1 MLIQLM
7 VVGVWFGVPTAGSG
21 DGASA
26 ANQSDPVEK
35 VVVHGTANC
44 DVCHT
49 PESED
54 GVEAGPLWDDRP
66 EAQKRF
72 RLYDGRTGTPGAS
85 SLLCLSCHDGSV
97 AIDTFGAEPLRTE
110 SMLGSRG
117 RIGTHGD
124 LGTDHPVG
132 IRYPDHDRSYHPR
145 AEVESDGSVRLPEGR
160 VECVSCHDVHSAG
173 VTDKLL
179 VKSNDRS
186 ALCLTCHRK

>member
-1 MLIQLM
+1 MLIRSM
-7 VVGVWFGVPTAGSG
+7 VIAVWFGLPTAAP
-21 DGASA
+21 DDSA
-26 ANQSDPVEK
+26 TAPSQSVPVEG
-35 VVVHGTANC
+35 VLVHGTANC
-44 DVCHT
+44 NVCHT

-72 RLYDGRTGTPGAS
+72 RLYDGRTGTPGTS

-110 SMLGSRG
+110 FVLGSRG
-117 RIGTHGD
+117 RIGAHGD
-124 LGTDHPVG
+124 LGMDHPVG
-132 IRYPDHDRSYHPR
+132 IRYPDHDRGYRPR
-145 AEVESDGSVRLPEGR
+145 AQVESDGAVRLPEGR
-160 VECVSCHDVHSAG
+160 VECVSCHDVHHPG

-179 VKSNDRS
+179 VKPNDRS